1 MPRGVP
7 DPIPVVSDPLVGEKP
22 RYRGRLHQLA
32 LFVSIPAGLLLVF
45 RAAHSDD
52 ARIVAAIYAASV
64 TGLYATSAT
73 YNRLLGTTRLRSW
86 MRWLDHSMIYVLIA
100 GSYTPVCWVAL
111 PRRWSVPI
119 LATVWTLAIG
129 GIVLKLTTL
138 RRFRRVGGT
147 LYMVMGWVSILVLPK
162 LFESLRPA
170 AAVLLLIG
178 GLLYTFGAVVLWM
191 RRPNPAVAFGYHEV
205 WHTFVVAA
213 GGCHFAMMWLA
224 LSAAA

>member
-1 MPRGVP
+1 M
-7 DPIPVVSDPLVGEKP
+7 PVVSDPLVGEKP
-22 RYRGRLHQLA
+22 RFRGRLHQIA
-32 LFVSIPAGLLLVF
+32 LVASVPAGLLLVF
-45 RAAHSDD
+45 RAARSDD
-52 ARIVAAIYAASV
+52 ARAAAVYAFSV

-119 LATVWTLAIG
+119 LATVWTLAAG
-129 GIVLKLTTL
+129 GIVLKLTAL
-138 RRFRRVGGT
+138 RRFRRVGGS
-147 LYMVMGWVSILVLPK
+147 LYLVMGWVSILVLPK
-162 LFESLRPA
+162 LFEALRPA
-170 AAVLLLIG
+170 AAAFLMAG
-178 GLLYTFGAVVLWM
+178 GLLYTVGAVILWV
-191 RRPNPAVAFGYHEV
+191 RRPNPAAAFGYHEV

-224 LSAAA
+224 LSAAV